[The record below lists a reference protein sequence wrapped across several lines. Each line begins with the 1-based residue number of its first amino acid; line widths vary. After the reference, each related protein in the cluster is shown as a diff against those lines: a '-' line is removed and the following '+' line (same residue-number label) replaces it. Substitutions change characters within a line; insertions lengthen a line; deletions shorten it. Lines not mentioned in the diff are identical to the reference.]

1 MTKDQI
7 LYIKDNFSDEVD
19 TYINE
24 KIDNELIYYSDIEDR
39 IREFSNILDVLRGEY
54 TLDDLWNDLLVE
66 FYNDDDTFEEVY
78 NDSLDDDQRAEVDAL
93 EQDDEEEDDDETDK

>member
-1 MTKDQI
+1 MTKEQI